1 MGHHAIITGA
11 SAGIGASLARELSS
25 RGYSVGLLARRAGPL
40 QELSEELEAQGGQA
54 AWRTADVTDREG
66 LGRAIAE
73 LEGELGPCEV
83 LVANAGVIGLQF
95 ADTFDGGEVAHIMN
109 VNFNG
114 VVYSIEA
121 VLPGMLERGRGQL
134 VAISSVAGFRGLPT
148 WSAYSA
154 SKSAVSTFMEAMRVE
169 LGPRGIACTTV
180 QPGFIETDMVKG
192 NKNPMPFLLTP
203 EELSRRVAGAIQ
215 GRAGEFTVPWQ
226 MGGLMW
232 LTRRLPN
239 WLYDRVMYSNVPK
252 SKRGPKESA

>member
-1 MGHHAIITGA
+1 MGYHAIITGA
-11 SAGIGASLARELSS
+11 SAGIGAALAHELSG
-25 RGYSVGLLARRAGPL
+25 RGYRVGLIARRAE
-40 QELSEELEAQGGQA
+40 QLEQVADSVRKAGGEA
-54 AWRTADVTDREG
+54 AWATADVTDKDG
-66 LGRAIAE
+66 LAAAIRE
-73 LEGELGPCEV
+73 LEAAQGPCEV
-83 LVANAGVIGLQF
+83 LVCNAGVIGLQF
-95 ADTFDGGEVAHIMN
+95 ADTFSADEVVHIMN

-114 VVYSIEA
+114 CVYGVEA

-154 SKSAVSTFMEAMRVE
+154 SKSAVSTFWESLRVE
-169 LGPRGIACTTV
+169 LKPRGITCTTV

-203 EELSRRVAGAIQ
+203 EELSRRVAGAIE
-215 GRAGEFTVPWQ
+215 RRDGEFTVPWQ
-226 MGGLMW
+226 MGALMW

-252 SKRGPKESA
+252 SKRGPRPS

>member
-11 SAGIGASLARELSS
+11 SAGIGACLARELSS

-40 QELSEELEAQGGQA
+40 QELAEELNAGGGQA

-66 LGRAIAE
+66 LTRAVKE
-73 LEGELGPCEV
+73 LEAELGPCEV
-83 LVANAGVIGLQF
+83 MVANAGIIGLQF
-95 ADTFDGGEVAHIMN
+95 ADDFDATEVTRIME

-114 VVYSIEA
+114 VVHSVEA
-121 VLPGMLERGRGQL
+121 VLPGMLERRRGQL

-148 WSAYSA
+148 WSGYSA
-154 SKSAVSTFMEAMRVE
+154 SKAAVSTFMESLRVE

-180 QPGFIETDMVKG
+180 QPGFIDTDMVKG

-215 GRAGEFTVPWQ
+215 RRAGEFTVPWQ
-226 MGGLMW
+226 MAGLMW

-239 WLYDRVMYSNVPK
+239 WLYDRVLYQNVPK
-252 SKRGPKESA
+252 SKRGPKS